1 MTLYQSIENIEQS
14 GSVEELTSN
23 IKTIGIN
30 STLEHLK
37 LNDQLESKD
46 QLELNEQSKL
56 DEWYKNLQSNPT
68 WASFS

>member
-1 MTLYQSIENIEQS
+1 MTLYQSIENTEQS

-30 STLEHLK
+30 NTSEYLK
-37 LNDQLESKD
+37 SNDQLESND
-46 QLELNEQSKL
+46 QSKL
-56 DEWYKNLQSNPT
+56 DEWYQNLQSNPT